1 MLDTIL
7 FEGYRACGD
16 YEAAYT
22 HQLRR
27 LEYVNAVMPVA
38 SYSLAW
44 LHEELGDVLVSRQQ
58 QRSSCR
64 DSRLRL
70 AGRHFED
77 AYNLLHILCGPA
89 HEYTAA
95 AAAKR
100 NQVDEMLPDA

>member
-1 MLDTIL
+1 LDTIL

-44 LHEELGDVLVSRQQ
+44 LHEELGDVLVSRQEAKG
-58 QRSSCR
+58 RPFR
-64 DSRLRL
+64 DSRLKL

-100 NQVDEMLPDA
+100 NRVDELVPDA